1 MVAPQPQEQLLAAC
15 SLLPPLS
22 RFTMPA
28 PVRFPPLLIAAVLV
42 SVSACRSEPRPDG
55 ITVLVETPPDSLDDR
70 MALSAIGQRISQLIM
85 PGLVIFND
93 ASEPVPDLAE
103 SFRELDATTLEFV
116 LREGLTFHD
125 GRPLTSADVKAT
137 YDALLE
143 RAIPSPRADRL
154 EPIERIEAVN
164 ARTLRFHLK
173 RPYAPMLAELTIGIV
188 PADRAREV
196 EEQEKHPIGAGPYR
210 FVSQPDE
217 EHLELAAFG
226 GWYAGRPGIDTVQFR
241 VVRDE
246 TTRVLE
252 LLKGRADLVV
262 NAVSPAVLPMLR
274 KEPGIRV
281 LTRDGT
287 GYAYMGFNV
296 RNGPMSDP
304 RVRRAVCHLV
314 DVSPIVEHKFHGL
327 AVPASG
333 MLPKTHW
340 AYASTTGCR
349 YDPKEAARLLDEA
362 GYPDPD
368 GPGGQPRF
376 TLSYKTS
383 TDRFRKSI
391 ALVFKEQLEK
401 GGIEVDLRAL
411 EFGTFFSD
419 VRRGNFEVITL
430 KWAAVVEPDLLRWV
444 FASEHIPTKEN
455 NFGGLNRGGY
465 ANTELDGLLDRAS
478 FASRTERTD
487 LYARAQHLI
496 DRDLPYA
503 PLWHES
509 AVAVVSKRLQ
519 NYVPS
524 AHGFFR
530 PLAEAKEAR

>member
-1 MVAPQPQEQLLAAC
+1 MRALFRP
-15 SLLPPLS
+15 LPPV
-22 RFTMPA
+22 
-28 PVRFPPLLIAAVLV
+28 PVHLRLLLIAALLL
-42 SVSACRSEPRPDG
+42 SVSACRSEARRDG
-55 ITVLVETPPDSLDDR
+55 ITVLIEAPPDSLDDR
-70 MALSAIGQRISQLIM
+70 MALSANGQRIAQLVM

-143 RAIPSPRADRL
+143 KAIPSPRADRL
-154 EPIERIEAVN
+154 EPIARIEAVD

-196 EEQEKHPIGAGPYR
+196 ENQAEHPIGAGPFR

-217 EHLELAAFG
+217 EHVELAAFD
-226 GWYAGRPGIDTVQFR
+226 GWYAGRPKIDKVQFR

-274 KEPGIRV
+274 KESAIRV

-287 GYAYMGFNV
+287 GYAYLGFNV
-296 RNGPMSDP
+296 RSGPMADP
-304 RVRRAVCHLV
+304 RVRRAMCHLL

-333 MLPKTHW
+333 MLPRTHW
-340 AYASTTGCR
+340 AFASTDGCR
-349 YDPKEAARLLDEA
+349 HDPAEAARLLDEA
-362 GYPDPD
+362 GYRDPD

-391 ALVFKEQLEK
+391 ALVLKEQLEK
-401 GGIEVDLRAL
+401 GGIAVDLRAL

-419 VRRGNFEVITL
+419 VRRGNFEIITL

-444 FASEHIPTKEN
+444 FASANIPTQDN

-465 ANTELDGLLDRAS
+465 ANTELDTLLDRAS
-478 FASRTERTD
+478 SASRRERTD
-487 LYARAQHLI
+487 LYARAQAII
-496 DRDLPYA
+496 DHDLPYA

-509 AVAVVSKRLQ
+509 SVAVVSKRLDD
-519 NYVPS
+519 YAPS

-530 PLAEAKEAR
+530 PLAEAKEVR